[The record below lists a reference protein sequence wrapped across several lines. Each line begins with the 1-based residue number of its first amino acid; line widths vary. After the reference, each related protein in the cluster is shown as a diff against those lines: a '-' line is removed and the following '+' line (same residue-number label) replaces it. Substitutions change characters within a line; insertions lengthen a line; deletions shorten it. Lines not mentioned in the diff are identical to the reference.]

1 MNRFVIS
8 GEVIS
13 LDALRYTPAGMPLL
27 NVKLGHRS
35 EQIEAGTKRLVR
47 CEVPLILAGELAEA
61 ANSFKTGDKIKVHGF
76 LDRKSQNNSQLI
88 MHGTKI
94 ETSK

>member
-1 MNRFVIS
+1 M
-8 GEVIS
+8 
-13 LDALRYTPAGMPLL
+13 DALRYSPAGMPLL
-27 NVKLGHRS
+27 NVTLGHRS
-35 EQIEAGTKRLVR
+35 EQIEAGTKRLVH
-47 CEVPLILAGELAEA
+47 CEVPLMLAGELAQT
-61 ANSFKTGDKIKVHGF
+61 ANNFKTGDKIKVYGF